1 MYGSA
6 AASALDHLLATGW
19 IGQRLPYLSHRLVG
33 YTTINLHKLKAQ

>member
-6 AASALDHLLATGW
+6 AASALDHLLATDW
-19 IGQRLPYLSHRLVG
+19 IGQQLPYLSHRLVG